1 MIVCQQKT
9 DLKQPTLPCS
19 LGLKTFCFSSD
30 NVVFLNSCIPQGF
43 NQKRV
48 AFLIDI
54 SDLLLRR
61 LFGSDGH
68 LVLFKIELTLIRL
81 RSLRSLSVL
90 SMWVKTWPKD
100 LKIVMEVRPN
110 S

>member
-19 LGLKTFCFSSD
+19 LGLKTFCFPSD

-61 LFGSDGH
+61 LGRH
-68 LVLFKIELTLIRL
+68 LAADYTIIMSRTLK
-81 RSLRSLSVL
+81 V
-90 SMWVKTWPKD
+90 TGNH
-100 LKIVMEVRPN
+100 VMYDRGA
-110 S
+110 